1 MRIKE
6 MPALRPVMR
15 VEGSLPW
22 QNVLLPLL
30 LVSCAAALWAISL
43 PGVDPRN
50 MTDLGLVSV
59 LPPTYFAA
67 LVVLTISFVLMVFQ
81 EAANTP
87 LLLLHIV
94 MYIFIIHGTPQI
106 VYGTLRYSWA
116 WKHVGIIDYIQR
128 HGAVDPTIGI
138 LNAYHNWPGFF
149 ALGAL
154 LTDAAGFS
162 SALTFAGWGPVFFN
176 LIDLGALLIIFKA
189 LTDDH
194 RLVWLSVWFF
204 FLTSWIGQDYFSPQ
218 AMTYFLYLVVLGI
231 VLTWLRSR
239 QIPERQSIKNWLRFD
254 RLSGSVHALLER
266 ANPEGKTTPSAT
278 PAQRV
283 GLMLILIMTIYVI
296 ASSHQLTPLM
306 LFSALSVLVIFQ
318 VTRER
323 SLPILVAVI
332 TTTWIIYMT
341 VGFLDANLAWV
352 VQSIGTFG
360 HNFNSTLIN
369 LSMVS
374 AGQRF
379 IAVMDRTMSASIWI
393 LAGLGLLRRLR
404 SGTWDLPAML
414 LAISPIPLLV
424 LNSYG
429 GEMLF
434 RVYYF
439 GLPFVDFFA
448 ASLLYPS
455 LNAGRSWRTP
465 TMAVVLSLL
474 LLTGFLFAYYGK
486 ERMYY
491 FSPQEVA
498 AANYLNKNAP
508 KGALIVDGSWDWPL
522 QYENYEFYN
531 YLSIASLSKSDRL
544 KVINDPVGV
553 LSQWMD
559 DIPTQDKVVAGGQKV
574 YIPAPPTGT
583 GDTDDYP
590 AAYLIITKS
599 QEAHIEMTGLMPAGT
614 FVKIEKTLEQSG
626 RFKVVFQNQDA
637 TILKLVDPQ
646 EVPSS

>member
-6 MPALRPVMR
+6 MPALHPLIRI
-15 VEGSLPW
+15 EGSFLW
-22 QNVLLPLL
+22 QAILRPLF
-30 LVSCAAALWAISL
+30 LVSGAAALWALSL

-59 LPPTYFAA
+59 LPATYYAA
-67 LVVLTISFVLMVFQ
+67 LALLTISFGLAVFQ
-81 EAANTP
+81 EATSTP
-87 LLLLHIV
+87 ILLLHMV
-94 MYIFIIHGTPQI
+94 LYIFMIHGTPQI

-154 LTDAAGFS
+154 LTEASGFS
-162 SALTFAGWGPVFFN
+162 SALSFAGWGPVFFN
-176 LIDLGALLIIFKA
+176 LIDLGALLLIFKA
-189 LTDDH
+189 LTDDR
-194 RLVWLSVWFF
+194 RLIWLSVWFF
-204 FLTSWIGQDYFSPQ
+204 FLASWIGQDYFSPQ

-231 VLTWLRSR
+231 VLTWLRSK
-239 QIPERQSIKNWLRFD
+239 QMPARQSIKNWLRFD
-254 RLSGSVHALLER
+254 RVSGAVHSLLQR
-266 ANPEGKTTPSAT
+266 ATPEAKTIASTT

-283 GLMLILIMTIYVI
+283 GLMLVLIMIFFVI

-323 SLPILVAVI
+323 NLPILVAVI
-332 TTTWIIYMT
+332 TTAWIIYMT

-352 VQSIGTFG
+352 VQSIGSFG
-360 HNFNSTLIN
+360 HNFNATLIN
-369 LSMVS
+369 LSKAS

-379 IAVMDRTMSASIWI
+379 IAVMDRTLSASIWI

-404 SGTWDLPAML
+404 SGSWDLPAML
-414 LAISPIPLLV
+414 LAVSPIPMLV

-439 GLPFVDFFA
+439 GLPFVAFFA
-448 ASLLYPS
+448 ASLLYPAMK
-455 LNAGRSWRTP
+455 NGHSWRTP
-465 TMAVVLSLL
+465 VLTVGLSFFLL
-474 LLTGFLFAYYGK
+474 SSFLFAYYGK
-486 ERMYY
+486 DRMYY

-498 AANYLNKNAP
+498 AANYLNQNAP

-522 QYENYEFYN
+522 QYKNYEFYN
-531 YLSIASLSKSDRL
+531 YLSIASLSKNDRL
-544 KVINDPVGV
+544 KVMNDPVRV

-559 DIPTQDKVVAGGQKV
+559 DIPTQDNVVAGGQKV
-574 YIPAPPTGT
+574 YIPAPPSGT
-583 GDTDDYP
+583 GDNDDYP

-599 QEAHIEMTGLMPAGT
+599 QEAHIEMTGLMPAGS
-614 FVKIEKTLEQSG
+614 FVKIEKTLEHSG
-626 RFKVVFQNQDA
+626 RFKVVFSNQDA
-637 TILKLVDPQ
+637 TILKLIDPQ
-646 EVPSS
+646 EGPSS

>member
-6 MPALRPVMR
+6 MTAFRPVIRAESTLMWQSLLRPLFLI
-15 VEGSLPW
+15 SA
-22 QNVLLPLL
+22 
-30 LVSCAAALWAISL
+30 AAALWAISL
-43 PGVDPRN
+43 PGVDPKN

-59 LPPTYFAA
+59 LPATYFAA
-67 LVVLTISFVLMVFQ
+67 LAVLTISFGLTVFQ
-81 EAANTP
+81 EVTNTP
-87 LLLLHIV
+87 ILLLHLV
-94 MYIFIIHGTPQI
+94 MYIFMIHGTPQI
-106 VYGTLRYSWA
+106 VYGTLRYSWT

-154 LTDAAGFS
+154 LTDASGFS
-162 SALTFAGWGPVFFN
+162 SALSFAGWGPVFFN
-176 LIDLGALLIIFKA
+176 LIDLGALLVIFKA
-189 LTDDH
+189 LTDDR
-194 RLVWLSVWFF
+194 RLIWLSVWFF

-231 VLTWLRSR
+231 VLTWLRTR
-239 QIPERQSIKNWLRFD
+239 QMPARQSIKNWLRFD
-254 RLSGSVHALLER
+254 RISGLVYALLQR
-266 ANPEGKTTPSAT
+266 SSPEEKPGATTT

-283 GLMLILIMTIYVI
+283 GLILVLIMIFFVI

-332 TTTWIIYMT
+332 TASWIIYMT

-352 VQSIGTFG
+352 VKSIGTFG

-369 LSMVS
+369 LSKAN

-379 IAVMDRTMSASIWI
+379 IAVMDRLLSASIWA
-393 LAGLGLLRRLR
+393 LAGFGLLRRLR
-404 SGTWDLPAML
+404 SGSWDLPAML
-414 LAISPIPLLV
+414 LAVSPIPLLA

-439 GLPFVDFFA
+439 GLPFVAFFA
-448 ASLLYPS
+448 ASLLYPTI
-455 LNAGRSWRTP
+455 NAGHSWRTP
-465 TMAVVLSLL
+465 VLTVALSFFLL
-474 LLTGFLFAYYGK
+474 SGFLFAYYGK

-498 AANYLNKNAP
+498 AANYLNQNAP

-522 QYENYEFYN
+522 QYKNYEFYN
-531 YLSIASLSKSDRL
+531 YLSIASLSKNDRL
-544 KVINDPVGV
+544 KVMNDPVGV
-553 LSQWMD
+553 LSLWMD
-559 DIPTQDKVVAGGQKV
+559 DIPIPDQVVSAGQKV
-574 YIPAPPTGT
+574 YIPAKPGGS
-583 GDTDDYP
+583 GDADDYP

-599 QEAHIEMTGLMPAGT
+599 QEAHIEMTGLMPAGS
-614 FVKIEKTLEQSG
+614 FVKIEKALEQSG
-626 RFKVVFQNQDA
+626 RFMVVFSNQDA

-646 EVPSS
+646 EGPSS